1 MHERR
6 EIMKEDEVGCR
17 GCRARVTLSSTE
29 ERLSC
34 VLISLEAPSHNPRI
48 LVLIRVHSGG
58 SNIQK
63 GD

>member
-34 VLISLEAPSHNPRI
+34 VLISLEAPSWPRVTI
-48 LVLIRVHSGG
+48 PEFLC
-58 SNIQK
+58 
-63 GD
+63 